1 MRNFVLILLFSVYS
15 TWIFQHAALASITE
29 TEVVTDPIVI
39 ATENVTAP
47 RNVIFSLAPS
57 VEANRITRTFK
68 RNEAG
73 LQLKWELIQ
82 ITDLED
88 VRVMLNDP
96 SIRNVII
103 IAHASTQGLLL
114 DSYSNQYPAAFFNL
128 VSPSL
133 QSLAIFSSYGEEV
146 RQIYELDRRLDTA
159 SLARQRLIFTET
171 GSKFRVQG
179 FPHFLRVV
187 DREIALKLPT
197 HIPSPQKYYWGC
209 RLDLSGVKVLSGDYG
224 IFLGSAF
231 ISVIR
236 SSEPV
241 PSEVEFDCGLLTNNQ
256 PRLMISN
263 LRVNN
268 SSNLSLDHP
277 AIRFH
282 TLMSDH
288 GFVLTTDLRRDNS
301 VQAVSGQLD

>member
-1 MRNFVLILLFSVYS
+1 MRNFALILLFTLYS
-15 TWIFQHAALASITE
+15 TWIYQHAALAAITE
-29 TEVVTDPIVI
+29 TNVMTDPIVI
-39 ATENVTAP
+39 ATLNVTTP

-57 VEANRITRTFK
+57 VEADRITRAFK
-68 RNEAG
+68 RNEAE

-82 ITDLED
+82 TTDLED
-88 VRVMLNDP
+88 VRKMLNDP

-103 IAHASTQGLLL
+103 VGHASTQGLLL
-114 DSYSNQYPAAFFNL
+114 DSYTNQYPKAFFNL

-133 QSLAIFSSYGEEV
+133 QSLAIFSSYGDEV
-146 RQIYELDRRLDTA
+146 RQIYELDRRLNTP

-171 GSKFRVQG
+171 GSKFRVG
-179 FPHFLRVV
+179 AFPNFLRVV
-187 DREIALKLPT
+187 DREIALKLPA
-197 HIPSPQKYYWGC
+197 HIASPQKYYWGC
-209 RLDLSGVKVLSGDYG
+209 RLDLSGLKVLSGDYG
-224 IFLGSAF
+224 IFIGAAF

-241 PSEVEFDCGLLTNNQ
+241 PSEIEFDCGLLSNDR

-268 SSNLSLDHP
+268 SSDLLLDH
-277 AIRFH
+277 AVVRFH

-288 GFVLTTDLRRDNS
+288 GFVLTTDLRPDNS
-301 VQAVSGQLD
+301 VQDVSGKLD